1 MRLMVFGVAAILTA
15 NNALSAESYVLRH
28 EYDGG
33 SWDFDMG
40 SIVVVNDTIR
50 KSQMTLNLTK
60 PLQDQPTGTRYD
72 RVVFIYEHDC
82 KANRIRVIDNIS
94 YLAGARVT
102 ISRAGSEWQPAGDS
116 VAQKYACA
124 LIDKQG

>member
-1 MRLMVFGVAAILTA
+1 MMRLTLLGVAALLTA

-40 SIVVVNDTIR
+40 SIVIVNATIR
-50 KSQMTLNLTK
+50 KSQMVLNLTK

-72 RVVFIYEHDC
+72 RVVFTYEHDC
-82 KANRIRVIDNIS
+82 KANRMRVMDHIS
-94 YLAGARVT
+94 YLAGQR
-102 ISRAGSEWQPAGDS
+102 
-116 VAQKYACA
+116 
-124 LIDKQG
+124 

>member
-1 MRLMVFGVAAILTA
+1 MLVGVAAILAA

-28 EYDGG
+28 KYDGG

-40 SIVVVNDTIR
+40 SIVIVNDTIR

-72 RVVFIYEHDC
+72 RVVFMYEHDC
-82 KANRIRVIDNIS
+82 KANRMRVMDNIS
-94 YLAGARVT
+94 YLAGVRVT

-116 VAQKYACA
+116 VAHKYACA